1 MAALEELTQELTA
14 RKQLPAVPM
23 RRALRLAAGAS
34 LERTAQAVGGVTH
47 EAVRTW
53 ELGKREPRGRNAIA
67 YATVLRRF
75 AQLASD
81 GHHGVLETR
90 EPDLGR
96 AQSSREQPDC
106 EQDYRPPP
114 TP

>member
-1 MAALEELTQELTA
+1 VAALEELTQEFVA

-34 LERTAQAVGGVTH
+34 LERTAEAVGGVTH

-67 YATVLRRF
+67 YGAVLRRF
-75 AQLASD
+75 AELAS
-81 GHHGVLETR
+81 ESA
-90 EPDLGR
+90 EPAVAGSKARRDVVDV
-96 AQSSREQPDC
+96 QSSA
-106 EQDYRPPP
+106 
-114 TP
+114 

>member
-53 ELGKREPRGRNAIA
+53 ELGLREPRGRNAIA
-67 YATVLRRF
+67 YAAVLRRF
-75 AQLASD
+75 SELASD
-81 GHHGVLETR
+81 SYEDGAGQEV
-90 EPDLGR
+90 
-96 AQSSREQPDC
+96 
-106 EQDYRPPP
+106 
-114 TP
+114 TPKTGAAPI

>member
-53 ELGKREPRGRNAIA
+53 ELGKREPRGPNAIS
-67 YATVLRRF
+67 YAAVLRRF
-75 AQLASD
+75 AELASD
-81 GHHGVLETR
+81 RPYEDGAGSKGVN
-90 EPDLGR
+90 PKAG
-96 AQSSREQPDC
+96 AAPI
-106 EQDYRPPP
+106 
-114 TP
+114 